1 MTAPGSGPHDD
12 HRMQTDQPP
21 LEKILYRHLFFQRS
35 SCVTD
40 DETRKY
46 EEKIDGQI
54 AVVDPLVEMAGRI
67 GFEQMEP
74 DERDR
79 RYAAQSVEYVVVRFS
94 VYKRS

>member
-1 MTAPGSGPHDD
+1 
-12 HRMQTDQPP
+12 MQTDQPP
-21 LEKILYRHLFFQRS
+21 LEKILYRHLFLPAVVVG
-35 SCVTD
+35 VTD

-74 DERDR
+74 DDHDR
-79 RYAAQSVEYVVVRFS
+79 RYAAQSVEYVVVRFGVCKCS
-94 VYKRS
+94 

>member
-1 MTAPGSGPHDD
+1 
-12 HRMQTDQPP
+12 MQTDQPP
-21 LEKILYRHLFFQRS
+21 LEKILYRHLFLPAVVVG
-35 SCVTD
+35 VTD

-74 DERDR
+74 DDHDR
-79 RYAAQSVEYVVVRFS
+79 RYAAQSVEYVVVRFGVRKCS
-94 VYKRS
+94 

>member
-1 MTAPGSGPHDD
+1 MNRRLRKSF
-12 HRMQTDQPP
+12 TDMLVLPAVVVG
-21 LEKILYRHLFFQRS
+21 
-35 SCVTD
+35 VTD

-74 DERDR
+74 DDHDR
-79 RYAAQSVEYVVVRFS
+79 RYAAQSVEYVVVRFGVCKCS
-94 VYKRS
+94 

>member
-1 MTAPGSGPHDD
+1 MTAPITAPMTTIGCRRINRRVVG
-12 HRMQTDQPP
+12 
-21 LEKILYRHLFFQRS
+21 
-35 SCVTD
+35 VTD

-74 DERDR
+74 DDHDR
-79 RYAAQSVEYVVVRFS
+79 RYAAQSVEYVVVRFGVCKCS
-94 VYKRS
+94 

>member
-1 MTAPGSGPHDD
+1 
-12 HRMQTDQPP
+12 MQTDQPP
-21 LEKILYRHLFFQRS
+21 LEKILYRHLFLPAVVVG
-35 SCVTD
+35 VTD

-74 DERDR
+74 DDRDR
-79 RYAAQSVEYVVVRFS
+79 RYACLLYTSTPQEPQRG
-94 VYKRS
+94 KRN